1 MERELDQ
8 DFERPRFS
16 DVVEGEVLFR
26 QFANAVVEAEA
37 DKAGEACA
45 AEVHQELNFEQVT
58 HPTCHPARIV
68 GVVLN
73 PAALPH

>member
-1 MERELDQ
+1 MRFLLALATDACHQCMERGLDQ

-26 QFANAVVEAEA
+26 QFANAVVEAET

-45 AEVHQELNFEQVT
+45 AEVHQELNF
-58 HPTCHPARIV
+58 
-68 GVVLN
+68 
-73 PAALPH
+73 

>member
-1 MERELDQ
+1 MVRELDQ

-45 AEVHQELNFEQVT
+45 AEVHQELNF
-58 HPTCHPARIV
+58 
-68 GVVLN
+68 
-73 PAALPH
+73 